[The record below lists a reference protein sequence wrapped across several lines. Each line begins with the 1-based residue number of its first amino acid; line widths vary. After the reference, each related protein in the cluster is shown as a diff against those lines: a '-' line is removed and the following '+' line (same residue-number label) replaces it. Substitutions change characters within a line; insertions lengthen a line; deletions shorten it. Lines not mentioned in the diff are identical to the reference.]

1 MAEETSRRRADVGVA
16 HSDDAVTLTVGA
28 EKVTLGVD
36 EAEELARRVVDAAAR
51 ASGQS
56 PEENDWV
63 RLPMQYVRVAAERVD
78 FEVEPT
84 GTDVRP
90 IDEVPDTGDAKTA
103 EVHCWIRDQTQQNA
117 MHVVAGWIASHGWAV
132 TDVIEQAAV
141 TRDDFEGTEYL
152 PYYEQALMDSEVFL
166 YEISDAETDET
177 EGSADAS

>member
-1 MAEETSRRRADVGVA
+1 VTV
-16 HSDDAVTLTVGA
+16 SDDAVKLTVGA
-28 EKVTLGVD
+28 ESVTLSVD
-36 EAEELARRVVDAAAR
+36 EAEELARSIADAAAR

-63 RLPMQYVRVAAERVD
+63 RLPMQYIRAAAERVD
-78 FEVEPT
+78 FEVDPT
-84 GTDVRP
+84 GADVRP

-103 EVHCWIRDQTQQNA
+103 EVHCWIAGQTQQNA
-117 MHVVAGWIASHGWAV
+117 MHVAAGWIASHGWAV

-166 YEISDAETDET
+166 YEISQDETDET
-177 EGSADAS
+177 EGSADAP

>member
-1 MAEETSRRRADVGVA
+1 MAEESPRRADVTV
-16 HSDDAVTLTVGA
+16 SDDAVKLTVGA
-28 EKVTLGVD
+28 ESVTLRAD
-36 EAEELARRVVDAAAR
+36 EAEELARSIVNAAAR

-63 RLPMQYVRVAAERVD
+63 RLPMQYIRAAAERVD
-78 FEVEPT
+78 FDTEPT
-84 GTDVRP
+84 DADARP

-103 EVHCWIRDQTQQNA
+103 EVHCWIAGQTQQNA
-117 MHVVAGWIASHGWAV
+117 MHVAAGWIASHGWAV

-166 YEISDAETDET
+166 YEISQDETDET
-177 EGSADAS
+177 EGSADAP